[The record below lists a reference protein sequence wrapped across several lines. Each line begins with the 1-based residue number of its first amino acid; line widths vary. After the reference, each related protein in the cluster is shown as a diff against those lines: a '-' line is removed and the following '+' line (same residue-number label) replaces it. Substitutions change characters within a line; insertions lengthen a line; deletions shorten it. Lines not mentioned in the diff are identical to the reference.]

1 LKQAPLAF
9 ILLLGLTTGLCGIR
23 SGLPGPQRWRALPPA
38 LRSSPEFAQRLAD
51 SWRRLY
57 DAIQKSH
64 EQLKTEEP
72 VTYVQGLVEVPPG
85 WTFPPDPLINSARSL
100 ITQTE
105 SPDEKKSFII
115 LSRMRPWKLEF
126 EPLYAQY
133 GGAFIYP
140 FGAFLGAAHVIGLA
154 HLTPDLA
161 HYLVHPEDM
170 GRLYLLGR
178 IFILLFHLGTLWV
191 LYEMGLLLGGRR
203 AGLAAALLFAAA
215 PFIAVGSHTLK
226 PHPVAAFWFAA
237 SALFMIRAVEGG
249 RRKDFL
255 ACGACAGLAAGGILT
270 LLFGAGMPL
279 LAGILAARST
289 WRRAGAGTLLAVA
302 LTAAFNP
309 FLILSPKTFAWELTI
324 QIVPRWGLAPDILK
338 DMLLQGLPH
347 GIGLAATVLLAAGLF
362 RGAFGADRRAQALAW
377 VAIAGSTMLWL
388 RFSALGGESLLRV
401 FYGPFALA
409 CVLGAALLT
418 RLPPAAAGLVL
429 ALALVESGARAS
441 TYLTNLSLSS
451 GPNST
456 RELAADW
463 IDANVPAGASVGLLR
478 FPEPAHTPPFRWDR
492 LNLKIFDKPEALGK
506 NLPDWIAAEARA
518 WETVDASL
526 RGRYVVA
533 HAAPSAAPLGIRMT
547 DVYFFANADFLVLRK
562 NG

>member
-1 LKQAPLAF
+1 M
-9 ILLLGLTTGLCGIR
+9 GLCGIN

-38 LRSSPEFAQRLAD
+38 LRGSPEFAQKLAE

-57 DAIQKSH
+57 EAIQKSH
-64 EQLKTEEP
+64 EQLKAEEP
-72 VTYVQGLVEVPPG
+72 VTYVQGLVSVPPG

-140 FGAFLGAAHVIGLA
+140 FGAFLGAAHLIGLA
-154 HLTPDLA
+154 HLTPALA

-170 GRLYLLGR
+170 GRLYLIGR
-178 IFILLFHLGTLWV
+178 LFILLFHLGTLWI
-191 LYEMGLLLGGRR
+191 LYEIGLLLGGRR

-226 PHPVAAFWFAA
+226 PHPVAAFWFVAA
-237 SALFMIRAVEGG
+237 ALFMIRAIADG

-270 LLFGAGMPL
+270 MLFAAGMPL
-279 LAGILAARST
+279 LAVLLGGRAT
-289 WRRAGAGTLLAVA
+289 WRRACEATVLAVA
-302 LTAAFNP
+302 LSAAFNP
-309 FLILSPKTFAWELTI
+309 YLLLSPKTFAWELTI

-338 DMLLQGLPH
+338 DMFLYGLPR
-347 GIGLAATVLLAAGLF
+347 GVGLAATLLLAVGIF
-362 RGAFGADRRAQALAW
+362 RGAIGADRRAQALAW
-377 VAIAGSTMLWL
+377 IAIAGSTLLWL

-409 CVLGAALLT
+409 CVLGAVLLT
-418 RLPPAAAGLVL
+418 RLPPVAAGLIL

-441 TYLTNLSLSS
+441 TYLTNLSISS
-451 GPNST
+451 GPQST

-463 IDANVPAGASVGLLR
+463 IDANVPTGASMGLLR

-492 LNLKIFDKPEALGK
+492 FSLKIFDKPEALGK
-506 NLPDWIAAEARA
+506 RLPDWIAAEGREWAA
-518 WETVDASL
+518 VDSSL
-526 RGRYVVA
+526 RDRYVEA
-533 HAAPSAAPLGIRMT
+533 QTFPSAAPLGIPMT
-547 DVYFFANADFLVLRK
+547 DVYFFANTDFVVLRK
-562 NG
+562 KES